1 LEELRKIAAICVQM
15 GEQYGML
22 NRVSF
27 GIKMDK
33 SVKNKNSFS
42 KEEVIHIINE
52 LLQRPDII
60 IDACSNEYTDYDA
73 EELLDIALNK

>member
-1 LEELRKIAAICVQM
+1 M